1 MFIGH
6 FGLGLLGKTATARTA
21 RTSLGTW
28 FLAVQLCDL
37 LWPLFLL
44 LGWEHVR
51 IAPGITRMTPLDFYD
66 YPITHSLV
74 GALGLG
80 AIFAIL
86 YALVFRWRGEPGA
99 DVGMPVLMG
108 LAVFSHWVLDLAVHR
123 PDLPLLPHG
132 PYVGLGLWNT
142 PWVEAPIEVAL
153 YLAGVVFYLRRTR
166 PLPRAGGTAGS
177 SGGTDPIGRYG
188 TWLLLAVLPAFW
200 LAAIGGPPPSSVPTL
215 AWMGMSLWLFP
226 LWAWWT
232 DRHRHA
238 AATAAAPGSSAA
250 TAA

>member
-6 FGLGLLGKTATARTA
+6 FGLGLLGKTATSRTA

-28 FLAVQLCDL
+28 FLAVQLSDL
-37 LWPLFLL
+37 LWPPFLL

-74 GALGLG
+74 GALGL
-80 AIFAIL
+80 AAVFAIV
-86 YALVFRWRGEPGA
+86 YALVDRWRGEPGA

-108 LAVFSHWVLDLAVHR
+108 LAVLSHWVLDLAVHR

-132 PYVGLGLWNT
+132 PYVGFGLWNA
-142 PWVEAPIEVAL
+142 PWIEAPIEVAL
-153 YLAGVVFYLRRTR
+153 YLAGVVVYLRNTR
-166 PLPRAGGTAGS
+166 PLPRAGGS
-177 SGGTDPIGRYG
+177 DPIGRYG

-200 LAAIGGPPPSSVPTL
+200 LANVCGPPPPSESKL
-215 AWMGMSLWLFP
+215 AWMGLSLWLFP

-232 DRHRHA
+232 DRHRLPVAPA
-238 AATAAAPGSSAA
+238 A
-250 TAA
+250 